1 MEPEKMAVTGII
13 IVVVV
18 LGLTLGV
25 SMLTFQAPEG
35 SGNATTLSGIVADKD
50 LLELGLQVPTDWSF
64 AMADGS
70 TLSIGDLSGQI
81 ILVDLMATW
90 CSSCSTQNAY
100 LETVYSTLAG
110 SLVILSLSV
119 DDSETATMLDDYQST
134 NGLPW
139 DHGLDTGGSFT
150 NYFQV
155 TNVPT
160 LILVDGDGYF
170 RYMHIGLWSDVVITD
185 KVASIM

>member
-13 IVVVV
+13 LVVVV

-25 SMLTFQAPEG
+25 SMLTFQDPEG
-35 SGNATTLSGIVADKD
+35 SGTTTTLSGIVADTD
-50 LLELGLQVPTDWSF
+50 LLELGLQVPSNWVFD
-64 AMADGS
+64 MADGT
-70 TLSIGDLSGQI
+70 TLSISELSGKI
-81 ILVDLMATW
+81 ILVDLMTTLCGA
-90 CSSCSTQNAY
+90 CSTQNAY
-100 LETVYSTLAG
+100 LETVYDSLAG

-119 DDSETATMLDDYQST
+119 DNSETAELMDDYQST
-134 NGLPW
+134 NGLSW
-139 DHGLDTGGSFT
+139 DHGLDTDAKFT

-155 TNVPT
+155 TSVPT
-160 LILVDGDGYF
+160 LILIDSDGYF

>member
-25 SMLTFQAPEG
+25 SLFTFQAPEG
-35 SGNATTLSGIVADKD
+35 SGNATTLTGIVADTD
-50 LLELGLQVPTDWSF
+50 LLELGLQVPSGWEF
-64 AMADGS
+64 AMADGT
-70 TLSIGDLSGQI
+70 TLSISELSGTI

-90 CSSCSTQNAY
+90 CSSCSTQNGY
-100 LETVYSTLAG
+100 LETVYDTLAG

-119 DDSETATMLDDYQST
+119 DVSETAEMLDNYQST

-139 DHGLDTGGSFT
+139 DHGLDTGSSFT

-160 LILVDGDGYF
+160 LILIDGDGYF
-170 RYMHIGLWSDVVITD
+170 RYMHVGLWSEAVITD

>member
-25 SMLTFQAPEG
+25 SLFTFQ
-35 SGNATTLSGIVADKD
+35 GNDLTGIVADTD
-50 LLELGLQVPTDWSF
+50 LLELGLQVPSDWAF
-64 AMADGS
+64 EMADGT
-70 TLSIGDLSGQI
+70 TLSISDLSGQI

-90 CSSCSTQNAY
+90 CSSCTTQNAY
-100 LETVYSTLAG
+100 LETVYDTLAG

-119 DDSETATMLDDYQST
+119 DDSEIASMMDDYQTT

-139 DHGLDTGGSFT
+139 DHGLDTNSSFT

-155 TNVPT
+155 TSVPT
-160 LILVDGDGYF
+160 LILIDSDGYF
-170 RYMHIGLWSDVVITD
+170 RYMHIGLWSEAVITD

>member
-13 IVVVV
+13 LVVVV

-25 SMLTFQAPEG
+25 SLFTFQAPEG
-35 SGNATTLSGIVADKD
+35 TGNDLTRIVADTD
-50 LLELGLQVPTDWSF
+50 LLELGLQVPSGWEF
-64 AMADGS
+64 AMADGT
-70 TLSIGDLSGQI
+70 TLSISELSGTI

-90 CSSCSTQNAY
+90 CSSCSTQNGY
-100 LETVYSTLAG
+100 LETVYDTLAG

-119 DDSETATMLDDYQST
+119 DVSETAEMMDDYQST

-139 DHGLDTGGSFT
+139 DHGLDTNSSFT

-160 LILVDGDGYF
+160 LILIDSDGYF
-170 RYMHIGLWSDVVITD
+170 RYMHIGLWSEAVISD

>member
-1 MEPEKMAVTGII
+1 MEPEKMVVTGII
-13 IVVVV
+13 LVVVV

-25 SMLTFQAPEG
+25 SILTFQAPEG
-35 SGNATTLSGIVADKD
+35 SGNTTTLTGIVADTD

-64 AMADGS
+64 AMADG
-70 TLSIGDLSGQI
+70 TTQSISALSGQI

-100 LETVYSTLAG
+100 LETVYDNLAG

-119 DDSETATMLDDYQST
+119 DTSETATMLDDYKTT

-139 DHGLDTGGSFT
+139 DHGLDTGSSFT

-160 LILVDGDGYF
+160 LILIDGDGYF
-170 RYMHIGLWSDVVITD
+170 RYMHIGLWSDIVITD

>member
-13 IVVVV
+13 LVVVV

-25 SMLTFQAPEG
+25 SVLTFQAPEG
-35 SGNATTLSGIVADKD
+35 SGNETTLTGIVADTD
-50 LLELGLQVPTDWSF
+50 LLELGLQVSSEWEF
-64 AMADGS
+64 AMADGT
-70 TLSIGDLSGQI
+70 TLSLSDLSGQI

-100 LETVYSTLAG
+100 LETVYDTLAG
-110 SLVILSLSV
+110 TLVIVSLTV
-119 DDSETATMLDDYQST
+119 DNSEDAAMIDDYQST

-139 DHGLDTGGSFT
+139 DHGLDEGLFT

-160 LILVDGDGYF
+160 LILIDGDGYF
-170 RYMHIGLWSDVVITD
+170 RYMHIGLWSEAVITD

>member
-13 IVVVV
+13 LVVVV

-25 SMLTFQAPEG
+25 SVLTFQAPDG
-35 SGNATTLSGIVADKD
+35 SGNVTTLTGIVADTD
-50 LLELGLQVPTDWSF
+50 LLELGLQVPTDWAF
-64 AMADGS
+64 EMADGT
-70 TLSIGDLSGQI
+70 TLSISDLSGQI

-100 LETVYSTLAG
+100 LETVYDTLAG

-119 DDSETATMLDDYQST
+119 DVSETTAMMDDYQST
-134 NGLPW
+134 NGLSW
-139 DHGLDTGGSFT
+139 DHGLDTGSSFT

-160 LILVDGDGYF
+160 LILIDSDGYF
-170 RYMHIGLWSDVVITD
+170 RYMHIGLWSEVVITD

>member
-13 IVVVV
+13 LVVIV

-25 SMLTFQAPEG
+25 SVFTFQAPEG
-35 SGNATTLSGIVADKD
+35 SGNVTTLTGIVTDTD
-50 LLELGLQVPTDWSF
+50 LLELGLQVPIDWEFDMS
-64 AMADGS
+64 DGT
-70 TLSIGDLSGQI
+70 TLSISDLSGKI

-90 CSSCSTQNAY
+90 CSSCTTQNAY
-100 LETVYSTLAG
+100 LETVYDTLAG

-119 DDSETATMLDDYQST
+119 DNSETVSMMDDYQST

-139 DHGLDTGGSFT
+139 DHGLDNSTFT

-155 TNVPT
+155 TSVPT
-160 LILVDGDGYF
+160 LILIDGDGYF
-170 RYMHIGLWSDVVITD
+170 RYMHIGLWSEVVITD

>member
-1 MEPEKMAVTGII
+1 MEPEKMAVTGILL
-13 IVVVV
+13 VVIV

-25 SMLTFQAPEG
+25 SMFTFQAPEG
-35 SGNATTLSGIVADKD
+35 SIVADTD
-50 LLELGLQVPTDWSF
+50 LLELGLQVSSNWSF
-64 AMADGS
+64 AMADGT
-70 TLSIGDLSGQI
+70 TLSIGDLSGKI

-90 CSSCSTQNAY
+90 CSTCSTQNAY
-100 LETVYSTLAG
+100 LETVYDTLAG
-110 SLVILSLSV
+110 TLEILSLSV
-119 DDSETATMLDDYQST
+119 DISETVQMMDDYQTT

-139 DHGLDTGGSFT
+139 DHGLDTGSLFT

-160 LILVDGDGYF
+160 LILIDGDGYF
-170 RYMHIGLWSDVVITD
+170 RYMHIGLWSEAVITD

>member
-1 MEPEKMAVTGII
+1 MEPEKMAVAGIV

-35 SGNATTLSGIVADKD
+35 SGTTTTTLSGIVADTD
-50 LLELGLQVPTDWSF
+50 LLELGLQVPDWSF
-64 AMADGS
+64 SMADGT
-70 TLSIGDLSGQI
+70 TLSIGDLSGKI

-100 LETVYSTLAG
+100 LETVYDTLAG
-110 SLVILSLSV
+110 TLEILSLSV
-119 DDSETATMLDDYQST
+119 DVSETVQMMDDYQTT

-139 DHGLDTGGSFT
+139 DHGLDTGSSFT
-150 NYFQV
+150 TYFQV

-160 LILVDGDGYF
+160 LILIDGDGYF
-170 RYMHIGLWSDVVITD
+170 RYMHIGLWSEAVITD